1 MRQSSISTRAS
12 RRMSNSNRFNSSSR
26 SLPLNDSIHAFCHGD
41 PGSMKTVSTVV
52 SLHQSAT
59 ACATKFRAVVE
70 PDVPRHAT
78 LERES
83 IQDGDHRVGV
93 DPAVD
98 EDRGTL
104 PGEFVD
110 DVQQLQRPS
119 IGGGCRTGNPGPTPH
134 PVGSGRTSR
143 PASRTRQPLRTAPL
157 GHPESFL
164 APQAPH
170 AFIVDDPPRPA
181 GSFRCTPPPPPRAL
195 PGERHEQLPQL
206 TLLLTRDRR

>member
-1 MRQSSISTRAS
+1 MRQSSMMTRAS
-12 RRMSNSNRFNSSSR
+12 RRLSNRHRFKR
-26 SLPLNDSIHAFCHGD
+26 FVAEATVERFDPRVLPRRAGVDEDGVD
-41 PGSMKTVSTVV
+41 GSEPAPVSDGMRNE
-52 SLHQSAT
+52 
-59 ACATKFRAVVE
+59 FRAVVE

-93 DPAVD
+93 DPALD
-98 EDRGTL
+98 EDHGTL

-119 IGGGCRTGNPGPTPH
+119 IGGGVEPGIQGPH
-134 PVGSGRTSR
+134 HIRLDRAERADLRRGPV
-143 PASRTRQPLRTAPL
+143 QPLRTAPL

-170 AFIVDDPPRPA
+170 AFIVDDPPPPA